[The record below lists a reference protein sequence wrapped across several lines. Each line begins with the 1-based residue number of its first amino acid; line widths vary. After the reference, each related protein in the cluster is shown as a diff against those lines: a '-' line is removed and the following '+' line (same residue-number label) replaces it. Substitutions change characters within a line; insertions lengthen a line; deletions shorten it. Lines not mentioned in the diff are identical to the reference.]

1 MAKKTYPGIVIRHG
15 RNCRTATGAA
25 CNCEPSYRA
34 WVFDSRANT
43 KISKTFRNL
52 SEAKG
57 WRSDASGAVRK
68 GALRAATRSTLNDAA
83 ELFIAGIDAGTIL
96 NRKGE
101 PYKPSVRRAYTT
113 DLRKFVLPDLG
124 AARFADIRRADVQ
137 ALVDRLLTSGQSPTR
152 IHGIVMPLRAICRR
166 AIERDEL
173 AINPTA
179 NLRLPVANGT
189 RERVASAT
197 EAARLLAALAVP
209 DRALW
214 ATAFY
219 AGLRR
224 GELRGLRWSDVDLEA
239 NVIAVVRSWDDVEGA
254 IAPKSEKGRRRVP
267 IPAVLRKFLLE
278 HKALTGR
285 RGDEL
290 VFGSQA
296 THPFTSTN
304 VRKRA
309 HKAWAATVV
318 GEFFAGRSADLE
330 PIGLHECRHTYVSL
344 MHDAGFT
351 LEHIGDYIGHSSAYM
366 TDRYRHL
373 IDGHEAA
380 AVERLDGYLAGTA
393 S

>member
-1 MAKKTYPGIVIRHG
+1 MASVGIRVRHS
-15 RNCRTATGAA
+15 RTCRSGGGGK
-25 CNCEPSYRA
+25 CNCKPGYQA
-34 WVFDSRANT
+34 WAWSIRDGK
-43 KISKTFRNL
+43 KIRKTFKT
-52 SEAKG
+52 EAAAKG
-57 WRSDASGAVRK
+57 WRADAISALRK
-68 GALRAATRSTLNDAA
+68 GSMRAPTRVTLTDAA
-83 ELFIAGIDAGTIL
+83 AAFCDGIDAGTVL

-101 PYKPSVRRAYTT
+101 RYKPSVRRAYRT

-124 AARFADIRRADVQ
+124 ALRLAEIRRSDVQ
-137 ALVDRLLTSGQSPTR
+137 ALIDRLLTAGQSPTR
-152 IHGIVMPLRAICRR
+152 IHAIVMPLRAICRR

-173 AINPTA
+173 AINPTS

-197 EAARLLAALAVP
+197 EAARLLDALADR

-224 GELRGLRWSDVDLEA
+224 GELRGLRWSDVDLDA
-239 NVIAVVRSWDDVEGA
+239 NVISVVRSMDDVEGA
-254 IAPKSEKGRRRVP
+254 VAPKSEKGRRRVP
-267 IPAVLRKFLLE
+267 IPAVLRKHLLE

-285 RGDEL
+285 RGDDF
-290 VFGSQA
+290 VFGSKA

-309 HKAWAATVV
+309 LNAWAATAV
-318 GEFFAGRSADLE
+318 GGFFAGRDAGIN
-330 PIGLHECRHTYVSL
+330 PIGFHECRHTYVSL
-344 MHDAGFT
+344 MHDAGFS
-351 LEHIGDYIGHSSAYM
+351 LEQIGDYIGHSSAYM

-373 IDGHEAA
+373 IDGHEADA
-380 AVERLDGYLAGTA
+380 AARFDGYLAGTA